1 MKHINILTF
10 PCGSEVAL
18 EINRALK
25 DISFITLWGASS
37 VADHGKFMFKNYIE
51 GLPLVSSENF
61 LEEFNKVLEENQIDY
76 VYPAMDQV
84 IDLLSSKRDELRAE
98 LLAPAN
104 DAVYTCRNKARTYQ
118 RLAGLD
124 FVPRVYANA
133 REVEDFPVIIK
144 PEEGYGSKGFQIL
157 HNREELQHAVSQMAD
172 PFVLCE
178 YLSGEEYTIDCF
190 TNRKGELQYVNCR
203 NRHRIRNG
211 ISVNSKIQAPDERIR
226 EIASAICK
234 RIPMR
239 GAWFF
244 QLKRNAIGQYKLLEV
259 ATRIAGTMCVQR
271 AAGVNLPLLT
281 VFDAMGYDVEIDS
294 QLSDVEVDRALYN
307 AFRLNK
313 TITELY
319 LDFDDTLIVH
329 GRVNELLMRFIYQ
342 CLNQKI
348 PITLITKH
356 DTDILTD
363 LEKYRIYPKIF
374 CNIIHIDRSQR
385 KCDVVKPDKDAL
397 FIDDS
402 FAERRQMIQRYGIL
416 SLGVDAVECLIDYR
430 Q

>member
-1 MKHINILTF
+1 MKHINILVF

-25 DISFITLWGASS
+25 DIPFITLWGASS
-37 VADHGKFMFKNYIE
+37 VADHGKYMFRNYLE
-51 GLPLVSSENF
+51 GLPMIYAEDF
-61 LEEFNKVLEENQIDY
+61 LEKFNKILEEHRIDY

-84 IDLLSSKRDELRAE
+84 VDVLSGKREALKAE
-98 LLAPAN
+98 LIAPCH
-104 DAVYTCRNKARTYQ
+104 DAVNICRNKARTYD

-124 FVPRVYANA
+124 FIPRVYSDEAQVQ
-133 REVEDFPVIIK
+133 EFPVIIK
-144 PEEGYGSKGFQIL
+144 PQEGYGSKGFQIL
-157 HNREELQHAVSQMAD
+157 RSREALQHAVSEMKE

-190 TNRKGELQYVNCR
+190 TNRKGQLQYVNCR
-203 NRHRIRNG
+203 NRNRIRNG
-211 ISVNSKIQAPDERIR
+211 ISVNSRLQAPDERIR
-226 EIASAICK
+226 QIAEEICS

-244 QLKRNAIGQYKLLEV
+244 QLKRNGAGEYKLLEA

-281 VFDAMGYDVEIDS
+281 VFDIMGYDVEVQA
-294 QLSDVEVDRALYN
+294 QLPGVEVDRALYN
-307 AFRLNK
+307 AFRLDK
-313 TITELY
+313 KFTEVY

-329 GRVNELLMRFIYQ
+329 GRVNEQLMRFVYQ
-342 CLNQKI
+342 CVNNDI
-348 PITLITKH
+348 PLILITKH
-356 DTDILTD
+356 DTPIVED
-363 LEKYRIYPKIF
+363 LEKYRIYPKLF
-374 CNIIHIDRSQR
+374 WDVIHIQR
-385 KCDVVKPDKDAL
+385 DQKKCDFVKPDKDAL

-402 FAERRQMIQRYGIL
+402 FAERKQMAERHGITV
-416 SLGVDAVECLIDYR
+416 LGVDAVECLIDYR